1 MIFLT
6 AVWHIP
12 SCRSQGAFSGRGDDH
27 TTFFPG
33 KVHEMQIIPQVAE
46 SSPSFPLDNSD
57 HGDEGRDAQSKG
69 GGWDKNE
76 EFMVV
81 FPIFYS
87 RGHTE
92 KIVLFI
98 DLFIFQSFFLAT
110 QQGIQDLSSQTRD
123 GSRTPLHWKHRIL
136 TAGVPERPKKT
147 IFLWQLG
154 SSWQEMTTWE
164 AKGHLRVEEIRRSST
179 HLEPILAH

>member
-1 MIFLT
+1 M
-6 AVWHIP
+6 
-12 SCRSQGAFSGRGDDH
+12 
-27 TTFFPG
+27 
-33 KVHEMQIIPQVAE
+33 AE

-81 FPIFYS
+81 LPIFYS

-98 DLFIFQSFFLAT
+98 DLFIFQSFFWPHSKAY
-110 QQGIQDLSSQTRD
+110 
-123 GSRTPLHWKHRIL
+123 RIL
-136 TAGVPERPKKT
+136 VPRQGMGAVPLCT
-147 IFLWQLG
+147 G
-154 SSWQEMTTWE
+154 STES
-164 AKGHLRVEEIRRSST
+164 
-179 HLEPILAH
+179 

>member
-76 EFMVV
+76 KFMVV
-81 FPIFYS
+81 LSIFYS

-98 DLFIFQSFFLAT
+98 DLFIFQSFFWPHSKAY
-110 QQGIQDLSSQTRD
+110 
-123 GSRTPLHWKHRIL
+123 RIL
-136 TAGVPERPKKT
+136 VPRQGMGAVPLCT
-147 IFLWQLG
+147 G
-154 SSWQEMTTWE
+154 STES
-164 AKGHLRVEEIRRSST
+164 
-179 HLEPILAH
+179 